1 MNLLIALDRTRTM
14 KLLTQ
19 IHVVC
24 ALEGMKMMYWKVL
37 EQTGSTVE
45 DGCMKIVWKR
55 L

>member
-1 MNLLIALDRTRTM
+1 M

-37 EQTGSTVE
+37 EQSGSTVDVTDE
-45 DGCMKIVWKR
+45 CIKIVWKR